1 MVKFIKRVKIND
13 RQKLRNNDAN
23 PILNTEHYLVE
34 MYDGYKMEIMANI
47 IAECMYLKLDS
58 EGHPHQIIH
67 EIVEHKKDKTAIGK

>member
-1 MVKFIKRVKIND
+1 MVKLIKRVKRND

-47 IAECMYLKLDS
+47 IAECIY
-58 EGHPHQIIH
+58 
-67 EIVEHKKDKTAIGK
+67 